1 MSYTDIEYEVIGN
14 AALLTLNRPEK
25 LNAFTYHTLKEI
37 RQAIDAS
44 VANTDV
50 VGIVITGKGRG
61 FSSGLDAETLAAVTG
76 GEIDSKLAEGSR
88 SAEASSGTTSNELPG
103 IFSYLLEVPKP
114 VIAAVN
120 GVAAGG
126 GLILALMSDIRIA
139 SGDAQF
145 ITVFLKRGLIAEH
158 GSSWILPR
166 LVGTGR
172 ALDLLWASDKIDAE
186 EAQRLGLVDRLVESD
201 ELISEALA
209 YIEKLSATSAPAAI
223 AETKRLV
230 YSHLGKGYVEALKEA
245 DVSQNIFVAGDDARE
260 GAMALLEK
268 RAPKFQRLGGASSEG
283 ALSEG
288 ALSEGAFSQ
297 QEKKDSD

>member
-25 LNAFTYHTLKEI
+25 LNAFTYHTLGEI
-37 RQAIDAS
+37 RAAIDAS
-44 VANTDV
+44 VQNPDV
-50 VGIVITGKGRG
+50 VGIVITGNGRG
-61 FSSGLDAETLAAVTG
+61 FSSGLDSAVLASVTSGETATT
-76 GEIDSKLAEGSR
+76 
-88 SAEASSGTTSNELPG
+88 SAESGDELPG

-114 VIAAVN
+114 VIAAIN

-139 SGDAQF
+139 ADDAAL

-172 ALDLLWASDKIDAE
+172 ALDLLWASDKVAAE
-186 EAQRLGLVDRLVESD
+186 EALSLGLVDRVSEPENLLSD
-201 ELISEALA
+201 ALE
-209 YIEKLSATSAPAAI
+209 YIEKLAVTSAPAAI

-230 YSHLGKGYVEALKEA
+230 YSHLGKGYREALIEA
-245 DVSQNIFVAGDDARE
+245 NVSQNDFVARSDARE
-260 GAMALLEK
+260 GAQALIEK
-268 RAPKFQRLGGASSEG
+268 RAPNFERLG
-283 ALSEG
+283 
-288 ALSEGAFSQ
+288 
-297 QEKKDSD
+297 KDGHI